1 MRTFQVL
8 GITLTDYSVREAMR
22 KVEEYLNDGKVST
35 VCYITTD
42 GILEAENHPET
53 KTFLE
58 NMNLTV
64 AADAEVLKAADILTR
79 GRQSE
84 IENSDFMR
92 VFLHRVAKEKLD
104 VCLISDSEE
113 EAAKLEEGLKS
124 YQASLHVTG
133 RFAAT
138 AADTEDAETLI
149 NDINVLAPKVI
160 ISNLSYPLR
169 EALFAEHHMKLHA
182 EVWLIL
188 KNNMVNEPRS
198 LSLTER
204 LKKRLSRKALARSVD
219 QYRKVQLKSDTK
231 EIDTEAINHAMESKN
246 PQK

>member
-35 VCYITTD
+35 ICYITT
-42 GILEAENHPET
+42 GGLLEAESRTET
-53 KTFLE
+53 KEFLE

-79 GRQSE
+79 GRQRE
-84 IENSDFMR
+84 IENNDFIR
-92 VFLHRVAKEKLD
+92 VFLHRVAREKLD
-104 VCLISDSEE
+104 VCLLSDSLE
-113 EAAKLEEGLKS
+113 EADKLEEGLKS

-133 RFAAT
+133 HFEAGSEEG
-138 AADTEDAETLI
+138 DDETLI
-149 NDINVLAPKVI
+149 NDINVLAPKII
-160 ISNLSYPLR
+160 ISNLSHPRR
-169 EALFAEHHMKLHA
+169 EQFFAEHHMKLHA

-188 KNNMVNEPRS
+188 KNDMVIEARS
-198 LSLTER
+198 LSLMER
-204 LKKRLSRKALARSVD
+204 LKKRLSKKALARSVD

-231 EIDTEAINHAMESKN
+231 EIDTEAVNQAIDSKN

>member
-22 KVEEYLNDGKVST
+22 KVEEYLKDGKVST
-35 VCYITTD
+35 ICYITTG

-53 KTFLE
+53 KSFLE

-64 AADAEVLKAADILTR
+64 AADAEFLKAADILTR
-79 GRQSE
+79 GRQRE

-92 VFLHRVAKEKLD
+92 IFLNRVARDRLK
-104 VCLISDSEE
+104 VCLISDSQD
-113 EAAKLEEGLKS
+113 AADKLEQGLKS
-124 YQASLHVTG
+124 YQGGLQVIG
-133 RFAAT
+133 RFT
-138 AADTEDAETLI
+138 AIDAESEETETLI
-149 NDINVLAPKVI
+149 NDINVLAPEII

-169 EALFAEHHMKLHA
+169 EAFFEQHHMKLHA

-188 KNNMVNEPRS
+188 NNNMVIESRS
-198 LSLTER
+198 LSLLER
-204 LKKRLSRKALARSVD
+204 MKKGLTRKALARSVD
-219 QYRKVQLKSDTK
+219 QYRKDQLKSDTK
-231 EIDTEAINHAMESKN
+231 EIDTDAVNKAIEGEN

>member
-8 GITLTDYSVREAMR
+8 GITLMDYSVREAMR

-35 VCYITTD
+35 ICYITT
-42 GILEAENHPET
+42 GGLLEAESRTET
-53 KTFLE
+53 KEFLE

-79 GRQSE
+79 GRQRE
-84 IENSDFMR
+84 IENNDFIR
-92 VFLHRVAKEKLD
+92 VFLHRVAREKLD
-104 VCLISDSEE
+104 VCLLSDSLE
-113 EAAKLEEGLKS
+113 EADKLEEGLKS

-133 RFAAT
+133 HFEAGSEEG
-138 AADTEDAETLI
+138 DDETLI
-149 NDINVLAPKVI
+149 NDINVLAPKII
-160 ISNLSYPLR
+160 ISNLSHPRR
-169 EALFAEHHMKLHA
+169 EQFFAEHHMKLHA

-188 KNNMVNEPRS
+188 KNDMVIEARS
-198 LSLTER
+198 LSLMER
-204 LKKRLSRKALARSVD
+204 LKKRLSKKALARSVD

-231 EIDTEAINHAMESKN
+231 EIDTEAVNQAIDSKN